1 MACICYGAILITYA
15 STAVDE
21 WMIQVGSLLAAGV
34 LALPAAVN
42 RELHSRIMGLRT
54 FPLVSVGA
62 CSYMLIGIAFTSPDQ
77 ADTLARVMQGIL
89 GGIGF
94 IGGGAIL
101 KNEDR
106 VRGTATAGCIWT
118 LGAMGVAC
126 AMQQW
131 VIAITLSAITWLAL
145 TALFAAKQE
154 LDGENK
160 RDGSD

>member
-1 MACICYGAILITYA
+1 M
-15 STAVDE
+15 DE
-21 WMIQVGSLLAAGV
+21 WIIQVGSLAAAGL

-42 RELHSRIMGLRT
+42 RELYSRIMGIRT

-62 CSYMLIGIAFTSPDQ
+62 CSYMLIGIAFVSPEQTD
-77 ADTLARVMQGIL
+77 ALARIMQGIL

-106 VRGTATAGCIWT
+106 VRGTATAGSIWT

-126 AMQQW
+126 AMQEW
-131 VIAITLSAITWLAL
+131 VIAIALSLITWLAL

-154 LDGENK
+154 LDGDNN
-160 RDGSD
+160 DGYSKNSSSQGEDD

>member
-1 MACICYGAILITYA
+1 M
-15 STAVDE
+15 DD
-21 WMIQVGSLLAAGV
+21 WMIKILSLLAAGA

-42 RELHSRIMGLRT
+42 RELHSQIMGLRT

-62 CSYMLIGIAFTSPDQ
+62 CSYMLIGVAMIEPGQT
-77 ADTLARVMQGIL
+77 DTLARVMQGVL

-106 VRGTATAGCIWT
+106 VLGTATAGCIWT
-118 LGAMGVAC
+118 LGAIGVAC
-126 AMQQW
+126 AMQEW
-131 VIAITLSAITWLAL
+131 VIAVALSALTWLAL

-154 LDGENK
+154 LDGDNRHTDSSKEN
-160 RDGSD
+160 